1 MEQAGL
7 GPRLGGTNLENC
19 VILVQIR
26 VETATRRWIF
36 VGSIARASH
45 NSGTDVVAV
54 MVQSASQ
61 GLVVR
66 KSLCSSNTGAGAPGR
81 RPWCNSRAGAVTK
94 LSEIACCCWAVF
106 IHRIAS
112 LCELASHPS
121 PVLHHIA
128 SWLSC
133 VVARAAAAT
142 DHVRVLRFW
151 CAGASLQLQIRVVYD
166 SCACGSAIAR
176 ECLAVC
182 SSVLVPCSV

>member
-1 MEQAGL
+1 M
-7 GPRLGGTNLENC
+7 
-19 VILVQIR
+19 
-26 VETATRRWIF
+26 RRWYSYTHGDAWS
-36 VGSIARASH
+36 VTVQLPSQLLLARAH
-45 NSGTDVVAV
+45 
-54 MVQSASQ
+54 
-61 GLVVR
+61 R
-66 KSLCSSNTGAGAPGR
+66 SLRTFAIGAPGR

-121 PVLHHIA
+121 PDIHDAA
-128 SWLSC
+128 SCSSC
-133 VVARAAAAT
+133 VVAHAAAAT